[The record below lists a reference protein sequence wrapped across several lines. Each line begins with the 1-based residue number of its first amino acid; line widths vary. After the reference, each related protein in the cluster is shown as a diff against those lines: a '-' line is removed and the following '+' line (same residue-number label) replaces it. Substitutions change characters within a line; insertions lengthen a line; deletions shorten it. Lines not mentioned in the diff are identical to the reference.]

1 MNRLHIS
8 ILLFMIVM
16 YSLYSLRP
24 SFMFYPNGALRDFGI
39 GRKQKTILPLWL
51 IAILT
56 AILSFVA
63 SMYGSLFLQYR

>member
-1 MNRLHIS
+1 MNRLHLS
-8 ILLFMIVM
+8 ILLFMSVM
-16 YSLYSLRP
+16 YLLYSIRP

-63 SMYGSLFLQYR
+63 SMYVALLIQ

>member
-1 MNRLHIS
+1 
-8 ILLFMIVM
+8 
-16 YSLYSLRP
+16 
-24 SFMFYPNGALRDFGI
+24 MFYPNGALRDFGI

-63 SMYGSLFLQYR
+63 SMYVALLIQ